1 MIWAPGASHGAP
13 IGYVPALHMR
23 IGVPKETAAGEHR
36 VALVP
41 EVISKL
47 TAKGL
52 YVAVQAG
59 AGAGALLPDS
69 SFADAGASLVADAAE
84 VWGSDLVVVI
94 APPQE
99 GQIGSLAP
107 GSVLVGFLAPL
118 TSPAT
123 TRALAD
129 AKVTAFA
136 MEAIPRISRAQS
148 MDALSSQ
155 SNVAGYKAALL
166 AAEQIGRFFPM
177 LMTAAGTIPPAKV
190 LVLGVGVAGLQAIA
204 TAKRLGARTT
214 GYDVRPEVAEQ
225 VSSLG
230 AQWLDLGV
238 EASGEGGYA
247 RELTDAERARQQQA
261 LTDAIKGFDVVITTA
276 LVPGRP
282 APELVTAEAVEGM
295 KAGSVIVDLAGEAG
309 GNCALTA
316 PGQTVVV
323 HDVKIVSPLNLPAT
337 VPEHSSQLFARN
349 VLALLELL
357 VGEGGELQL
366 DFDDEII
373 AGACIVREGEIVHP
387 GARATVEAAA

>member
-1 MIWAPGASHGAP
+1 V

-47 TAKGL
+47 TVKGL
-52 YVAVQAG
+52 DVAVQAG
-59 AGAGALLPDS
+59 AGAGALLPDA
-69 SFADAGASLVADAAE
+69 SFADAGASVVADAAE

-94 APPQE
+94 APPE
-99 GQIGSLAP
+99 ERQIQSLAP

-118 TSPAT
+118 SSPAT

-129 AKVTAFA
+129 AKLTAFA

-166 AAEQIGRFFPM
+166 GAEQIGRFFPM

-238 EASGEGGYA
+238 QASGEGGYA
-247 RELTDAERARQQQA
+247 RELTDEERARQQQA

-282 APELVTAEAVEGM
+282 APELVTAETVEGM
-295 KAGSVIVDLAGEAG
+295 KPGSVIIDLAGEAG
-309 GNCALTA
+309 GNCALTE